1 MKRALFLLALGLAGC
16 PSSKSDDPTAG
27 APSAAAQ
34 GAKALIP
41 LAVGQW
47 TRHRVT
53 REDGTQSTI
62 RYQVVAK
69 ENDAFWVEVASGD
82 GSGTVI
88 QLLMKKNSEHDAEL
102 IAGRVRAPSGEMKES
117 RGADFEKH
125 KDGFRKA
132 ISGTLLPKMQGLPQK
147 DIEVPA
153 GKFAGCYEEVRTTEV
168 AEISATN
175 RTFVHPS
182 VPITGLVLSE
192 TVGEKHK
199 MELEAFGMTGAKS
212 AM

>member
-1 MKRALFLLALGLAGC
+1 VKRAAFLIALCLVGC
-16 PSSKSDDPTAG
+16 PSNKSEDGAAG
-27 APSAAAQ
+27 ASSSPSQAA
-34 GAKALIP
+34 KTLIP

-69 ENDAFWVEVASGD
+69 EGAAFWIEVASGD

-88 QLLMKKNSEHDAEL
+88 QLLMQKKGAHDAEL

-132 ISGTLLPKMQGLPQK
+132 ISGTLLPHMEGLPQK
-147 DIEVPA
+147 DISVPA
-153 GKFAGCYEEVRTTEV
+153 GKFAGCYEEVRTTQV
-168 AEISATN
+168 AEIKATN

-199 MELEAFGMTGAKS
+199 MELEAFGLTGAKS